1 MITQLINQQTQEQ
14 QTVKAQ
20 ILNNLNDRQRGAVES
35 TTGETLVI
43 AGAGSGKTAVLTRR
57 CAYLITSGVNP
68 GNILS
73 LTFTNKAAAEMN
85 TRMRNL
91 LSEIGIYLPE
101 IKPWQFDY
109 TLAPLFC
116 TFHSLGLRLL
126 REFGE
131 QTIELKKEFNI
142 LDNDDQTKIIR
153 TILKDMNLDPK
164 EYTPRAMLSFI
175 TQCKQELLTPEI
187 SRELPRDYLPVFHN
201 VYARFWAK
209 CRENQV
215 VDFDDLILLPYLMLK
230 NFPEVLETVRH
241 RWSHIQVDEFQDTNT
256 AQFELIYLMYPP
268 E

>member
-1 MITQLINQQTQEQ
+1 MTLHNLQALDQT
-14 QTVKAQ
+14 KIKNQ
-20 ILNNLNDRQRGAVES
+20 ILENLNAKQKSAVECI
-35 TTGETLVI
+35 TGENLVI

-57 CAYLITSGVNP
+57 CAYLIASGVNP
-68 GNILS
+68 GSILS
-73 LTFTNKAAAEMN
+73 LTFTNKAASEMN
-85 TRMRNL
+85 TRMRKL

-109 TLAPLFC
+109 TSSPLFC

-131 QTIELKKEFNI
+131 ETIKIKKEFNI
-142 LDNDDQTKIIR
+142 LDNDDQIKIIR
-153 TILKDMNLDPK
+153 TILKEINLDPK
-164 EYTPRAMLSFI
+164 EYTPRALLSFI

-201 VYARFWAK
+201 IYARYWAN

-215 VDFDDLILLPYLMLK
+215 VDFDDLILLPYLLLK
-230 NFPEVLETVRH
+230 NFPDVLEIIRN

-256 AQFELIYLMYPP
+256 AQFELIYLLYPP
-268 E
+268 N

>member
-1 MITQLINQQTQEQ
+1 MINQQIQQEEK
-14 QTVKAQ
+14 VKAQ
-20 ILNNLNDRQRGAVES
+20 ILDNLNNRQREAVES
-35 TTGETLVI
+35 TSGETLVI

-57 CAYLITSGVNP
+57 CAYLIVSGVNP
-68 GNILS
+68 GSILS

-85 TRMRNL
+85 SRMRKL

-109 TLAPLFC
+109 TSAPLFC

-131 QTIELKKEFNI
+131 ATIELKKEFNI

-153 TILKDMNLDPK
+153 TILKEMNLDPK

-175 TQCKQELLTPEI
+175 TQCKQELLTPEN
-187 SRELPRDYLPVFHN
+187 SKELARDYLPVFHN
-201 VYARFWAK
+201 LYSRYWAS
-209 CRENQV
+209 CRTNQV

-230 NFPEVLETVRH
+230 NFPEVLDTVRN
-241 RWSHIQVDEFQDTNT
+241 RWNHIQVDEFQDTNT
-256 AQFELIYLMYPP
+256 AQFELIYLMYPV
-268 E
+268 